1 VHIERS
7 GSGRVVIVRDDGA
20 GFAGTEQDAGQ
31 GLKNLRSRAASIGG
45 ALALRSTPGRGTALV
60 VTLRA

>member
-1 VHIERS
+1 
-7 GSGRVVIVRDDGA
+7 VVIVRDDGA

>member
-1 VHIERS
+1 VCIGRD
-7 GSGRVVIVRDDGA
+7 GAQRVVVVRDDGE
-20 GFAGTEQDAGQ
+20 GFAGDGHDAGQ

-45 ALALRSTPGRGTALV
+45 ALALRSTPGRGTALE